1 MKLLSKYILIVA
13 TLFTLISF
21 SGCKDDEIEE
31 GRKFPLPQSEAP
43 RIVLEI
49 TPISSNSIDLGVEE
63 MIKTLRI
70 IMLTETEVEGVKTEY
85 VEFNQYINFVNQEES
100 TYPGT
105 EPGSIYHPANF
116 FKYYLTRTTVPGIK
130 KFFLIANEES
140 VDEIHFQT
148 ENGEPSSNE
157 YEGKSLHEFLNSI
170 KKDYVPNLI
179 YDLENQDEEH
189 GEPTGANV
197 EELLNCLYY
206 TPNFEAT
213 VRDGKTEIYL
223 PYTTQYVYNLISK
236 YDEGT
241 VTGDNVRVH
250 VVDETMYL
258 VPCANKFTFKFRN
271 YRSKELKIESLKLSG
286 MASDMYLFAQV
297 DPAEQYKKL
306 GNNNPPLWWVNWLA
320 SVSRLSDDYKDAV
333 ENEVF
338 NQTYG
343 WIGNFSIPATAFP
356 EENDQEINMEQ
367 RKGVIEFVP
376 KDEVWLVDPRSS
388 VAINEASPGEAQ
400 TGYYYMPESRYLVKV
415 PITDENGELT
425 GKFRDVERYFLTMV
439 MQDNE
444 IGYLPVTKDTPIGNI
459 GSMFRN
465 NNIIITVTVRD
476 ANDVG
481 AYAEP
486 VNWKLNH
493 SFGSVI
499 EEENP

>member
-258 VPCANKFTFKFRN
+258 VPCANKFRFEFRN
-271 YRSKELKIESLKLSG
+271 YRDNAVEIPSLFLSG
-286 MASDMYLFAQV
+286 IATNMYLFPQINSG
-297 DPAEQYKKL
+297 ELYKTYMGQKM
-306 GNNNPPLWWVNWLA
+306 WWANWLYFVA
-320 SVSRLSDDYKDAV
+320 KDSG
-333 ENEVF
+333 EPGNQDSNSNGVF
-338 NQTYG
+338 NTRMG
-343 WIGNFSIPATAFP
+343 WINNFTVPLSSYPSSTEGEFNGEKRPGMIQLV
-356 EENDQEINMEQ
+356 EGENYFTVRGRESGDPVT
-367 RKGVIEFVP
+367 GV
-376 KDEVWLVDPRSS
+376 
-388 VAINEASPGEAQ
+388 PGKSL
-400 TGYYYMPESRYLVKV
+400 TGYFYLPESRNMVKQ
-415 PITDENGELT
+415 PITNENGEVTGEMDVQKYDLT
-425 GKFRDVERYFLTMV
+425 ITMEDMV
-439 MQDNE
+439 TK
-444 IGYLPVTKDTPIGNI
+444 VAATKDTKIGNL
-459 GSMFRN
+459 GSLFRDTDVLIT
-465 NNIIITVTVRD
+465 IIMRSST
-476 ANDVG
+476 DVG
-481 AYAEP
+481 AYVELQKWD
-486 VNWKLNH
+486 VTHTNGN
-493 SFGSVI
+493 VI
-499 EEENP
+499 EDTTP